1 MAPWFGRGNLTLM
14 LNSHSHLKLK
24 TDLANVWGYDCMC
37 YMYII
42 YEELV
47 ALSVVM
53 SLCINLYLESS
64 YDV

>member
-37 YMYII
+37 YMYVIC
-42 YEELV
+42 EELA

-53 SLCINLYLESS
+53 
-64 YDV
+64 